1 MLSTKTKEHIRR
13 RMALLLPR
21 WGVLLASIGML
32 GGAVVFTGEHLQVVE
47 VTDTHGN
54 YSLAITSAGDVQTLL
69 QQTGIT
75 PPQGEDDLVI
85 TEEDGRHRYHI
96 LRAFSVEVNADGEVR
111 NAVVTDGTV
120 GEAIQEAGL
129 SVGENDIVEPSLDT
143 AVAPGMEVTIQRV
156 EYREYSQE
164 EVVPAVTE
172 YDYTSLYYRDQDEVT
187 TVRQG
192 SDGLD
197 RVTYRETYID
207 GELTDTQEVGRE
219 TVTAAVSTILKCYGE
234 SAPVSD
240 FVGPEIVDG
249 QPSEGVAAVYSGK
262 RSTGYSASST
272 ARGASGERLTYG
284 SVAVD
289 PSIIPYGTLM
299 YITSDDG
306 QFVYGYAYAADTG
319 TALMTGHAFVDLY
332 YETYDESVESAV
344 IPVTVY
350 VIDDETAA
358 QYEAENDAI
367 LAEAIS
373 DNGS

>member
-13 RMALLLPR
+13 RLALLLPR

-32 GGAVVFTGEHLQVVE
+32 GGAVAFTGAHLQVVE
-47 VTDTHGN
+47 VTDTHGS
-54 YSLAITSAGDVQTLL
+54 YSLAITSADDVQTLL
-69 QQTGIT
+69 EQTGIT

-96 LRAFSVEVNADGEVR
+96 LRAFSVEVNADGGT
-111 NAVVTDGTV
+111 NTAVVTDGTV
-120 GEAIQEAGL
+120 EEAIQEAGL

-143 AVAPGMEVTIQRV
+143 AVEPGMEVTIQRV
-156 EYREYSQE
+156 SYQEYTQE
-164 EVVPAVTE
+164 EVIPAATE
-172 YDYTSLYYRDQDEVT
+172 YDYTSLYYRSQDEVT
-187 TVRQG
+187 TERQG
-192 SDGLD
+192 SDGMD

-207 GELTDTQEVGRE
+207 GELTDTQEINRE
-219 TVTAAVSTILKCYGE
+219 TVTPAVSTILKCYGE
-234 SAPVSD
+234 GAPVSK

-249 QPSEGVAAVYSGK
+249 QPSEGVTAVYSGK

-272 ARGASGERLTYG
+272 ARGASGQRLTYG

-306 QFVYGYAYAADTG
+306 RFVYGYAYAADTG
-319 TALMTGHAFVDLY
+319 TALQTGHAFVDLY

-350 VIDDETAA
+350 IIDDGTAA
-358 QYEAENDAI
+358 QYQEQNDAI

-373 DNGS
+373 DNG